1 MFVKLKL
8 KFNMF
13 MVRKNLWLF
22 VVASMLMLTSCAK
35 FPQAEYE
42 VAKQAVADAKAVGAD
57 LYVADAYKVLVDS
70 LQKTEITLNAEKAK
84 WFKTYKV
91 SKLSLAGV
99 SNLAVEVKGKSEARK
114 AEVIKE
120 NEALIV
126 ELADLVA
133 TDNDLLSHAPKG
145 KDGREALAAIKADIA
160 VVETSVGE
168 AKALITSN
176 DLLGANAKLK
186 ASKDKAVLVKSE
198 LEEAIAKSKSHK
210 K

>member
-1 MFVKLKL
+1 MFIKLKL

-42 VAKQAVADAKAVGAD
+42 VAKQAVADTKAVGAD